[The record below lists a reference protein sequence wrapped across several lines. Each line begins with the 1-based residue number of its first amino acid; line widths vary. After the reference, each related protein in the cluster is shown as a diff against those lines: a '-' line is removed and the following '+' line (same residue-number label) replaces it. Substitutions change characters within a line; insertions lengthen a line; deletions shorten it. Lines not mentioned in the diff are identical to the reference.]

1 MSIYIY
7 AIMKTM
13 CPPGYHHKD
22 FVATHLASVRFEY
35 SLCRGSLMT
44 GVLLL
49 LSGTEDYLK
58 EACRQLNDKEVSE
71 QVPDDPSV
79 LANTLIKALE
89 ELRLRGDLSEDTLD
103 YF

>member
-1 MSIYIY
+1 
-7 AIMKTM
+7 MKTM

-71 QVPDDPSV
+71 QVPDV

>member
-1 MSIYIY
+1 MSWITY
-7 AIMKTM
+7 
-13 CPPGYHHKD
+13 D
-22 FVATHLASVRFEY
+22 
-35 SLCRGSLMT
+35 RGS
-44 GVLLL
+44 VVVIW
-49 LSGTEDYLK
+49 TEDYLK

>member
-1 MSIYIY
+1 
-7 AIMKTM
+7 
-13 CPPGYHHKD
+13 
-22 FVATHLASVRFEY
+22 
-35 SLCRGSLMT
+35 MT